1 MKLIKQCEY
10 DNMDLDYWD
19 IVIIDASWWY
29 MLWMIKSSYH
39 DWKTDCSW
47 HYIKISN
54 DQKDLD
60 LSWSEIIYKLEWD
73 EVWII
78 KALINSGEIIEDQ
91 NDKRIQVMNDI
102 NDYKAKISSIKTD
115 LKMYENWLKESEDT
129 LERLNNGEETLFD
142 N

>member
-10 DNMDLDYWD
+10 DNMSLDYWD
-19 IVIIDASWWY
+19 IVIINNSWWY

-54 DQKDLD
+54 DSEDLD
-60 LSWSEIIYKLEWD
+60 LSWSDIIYKLVWD
-73 EVWII
+73 EAWII
-78 KALINSGEIIEDQ
+78 KALITSDKIMEDQ

-102 NDYKAKISSIKTD
+102 NDYKEKISRIKTD
-115 LKMYENWLKESEDT
+115 LKMYENWLKESEDV
-129 LERLNNGEETLFD
+129 LERLNNEETLF
-142 N
+142 NN